1 VRLDT
6 EGGFAIEGVN
16 GWKATAVA
24 FSLSDAFLCC
34 FAFNLRPH
42 QACSSQQI
50 GRRVAE
56 YLLSGLPN
64 IVLALDGFLVKEMPA
79 AKKSRTINAILNDV
93 IQRVNDD
100 TQRLRILEQSSE
112 SLTSRMNSLEQGM
125 LVNRREFQKA
135 FSDINDGI
143 SSLDDR
149 LVKMENTMKEVINH
163 VKNLV
168 SESQIKELQN
178 LIELYNPIKSSF
190 VTKEEMEK
198 FVSQKLSQEKAGKG
212 K

>member
-1 VRLDT
+1 
-6 EGGFAIEGVN
+6 
-16 GWKATAVA
+16 
-24 FSLSDAFLCC
+24 
-34 FAFNLRPH
+34 
-42 QACSSQQI
+42 
-50 GRRVAE
+50 
-56 YLLSGLPN
+56 
-64 IVLALDGFLVKEMPA
+64 MPP
-79 AKKSRTINAILNDV
+79 AKKPRTINAILNEV

-112 SLTSRMNSLEQGM
+112 SLTSRMNSMEQAM

-143 SSLDDR
+143 GTLDDR

-178 LIELYNPIKSSF
+178 LIELYNPIKSNF

-198 FVSQKLSQEKAGKG
+198 FVSQRLSQEKAGKA

>member
-1 VRLDT
+1 
-6 EGGFAIEGVN
+6 
-16 GWKATAVA
+16 
-24 FSLSDAFLCC
+24 
-34 FAFNLRPH
+34 
-42 QACSSQQI
+42 
-50 GRRVAE
+50 
-56 YLLSGLPN
+56 
-64 IVLALDGFLVKEMPA
+64 MPV
-79 AKKSRTINAILNDV
+79 AKKSRTVNAILNEV

-112 SLTSRMNSLEQGM
+112 SLTSRMNSLEQAM

-143 SSLDDR
+143 STLDDR

-178 LIELYNPIKSSF
+178 MIELYNPIKSSF

-198 FVSQKLSQEKAGKG
+198 FVSQKLSQEKAGKSR
-212 K
+212 

>member
-1 VRLDT
+1 
-6 EGGFAIEGVN
+6 
-16 GWKATAVA
+16 
-24 FSLSDAFLCC
+24 
-34 FAFNLRPH
+34 
-42 QACSSQQI
+42 
-50 GRRVAE
+50 
-56 YLLSGLPN
+56 
-64 IVLALDGFLVKEMPA
+64 MPPS
-79 AKKSRTINAILNDV
+79 KKPRTVNAILNEV

-149 LVKMENTMKEVINH
+149 LVKTENTMKEIINH

-168 SESQIKELQN
+168 SESQIKELQS

-198 FVSQKLSQEKAGKG
+198 FVSQRLSQSGKT